1 MEMLSKQVIGGT
13 LFVAFVG
20 ICVSALGWITTTL
33 IHVDKTLAVIAVKVD
48 ANHSMLQPMWEEFTG
63 RTYDANLAQ
72 FHPKTNFKPTIKAEF

>member
-1 MEMLSKQVIGGT
+1 MEMLNKQIVGGT

-20 ICVSALGWITTTL
+20 ICVSALGWIATTL

-63 RTYDANLAQ
+63 RTYDGNLAQ
-72 FHPKTNFKPTIKAEF
+72 FNPSTDFKTTIK